1 MKKFTIY
8 IMLAASFWIL
18 SILPALAT
26 NFGQPSTMSITE
38 SSQVI
43 SAQQQSAETTSPTKP
58 AIALLLGSGLIG
70 FVTFS
75 RNRLRD

>member
-1 MKKFTIY
+1 MKKLIIY

-26 NFGQPSTMSITE
+26 NFGQPSTISVTE
-38 SSQVI
+38 SGQAISTQSQT
-43 SAQQQSAETTSPTKP
+43 AETTSPTEP
-58 AIALLLGSGLIG
+58 TTALLLGAGLIG
-70 FVTFS
+70 LVTFS